1 MAEFDLIT
9 NNKKFNNFDELNK
22 IVKNIYFHTDE
33 VEYNLNQI
41 LEIFNSTNIDLD
53 NPTQYKLNFDSPII
67 IFYLGLYFQY
77 VNIDYTLMKSCYEKN
92 IQLNSHSNSMLHY
105 GIYLEEIEINA
116 ELAIKYYKMATEYSN
131 SYAYYKLGNIII
143 KENDNNTINEE
154 AKEYFIS
161 GIKMSNVMCLMRLL
175 HYLLVEEKDYESV
188 IKYAN
193 LFYETHNDKRLA
205 GYILYEFMRKFNE
218 YDIGIKYIDL
228 LIRVGYEEAKITM
241 AEFYLDIVKNNQIGL
256 SILLELAQK
265 GNPEAFNML
274 RDKTCSNQ
282 LQFYF
287 WLKRMEFD
295 NELKQL
301 LITGLETTD
310 MVQDYHCMV
319 QENSSKVQECFIC
332 CNERVMVNFSC
343 GHIICE
349 RCYVNMNQCYYK
361 CNHLHIKENYHEQ
374 NKQVYDNIYNNLYKY
389 QPDEPKN
396 LNISQSCECKK

>member
-1 MAEFDLIT
+1 MAEFALTT
-9 NNKKFNNFDELNK
+9 NNKKFNNFDELSE
-22 IVKNIYFHTDE
+22 IVKNLYFHTDE
-33 VEYNLNQI
+33 VKDNLKLI

-53 NPTQYKLNFDSPII
+53 NLTPTQYGWDFDSPII

-105 GIYLEEIEINA
+105 GIYLEEIESNA

-143 KENDNNTINEE
+143 KENENNVISDE
-154 AKEYFIS
+154 AKEYFIL
-161 GIKMSNVMCLMRLL
+161 GIKMSNIMCLMRLIYY
-175 HYLLVEEKDYESV
+175 YLDEEKDYDSV
-188 IKYAN
+188 VKYAD
-193 LFYETHNDKRLA
+193 LFYEIHDDKKQA
-205 GYILYEFMRKFNE
+205 GNILYNIMSKFNE

-228 LIRVGYEEAKITM
+228 LISAGYEEAKITM
-241 AEFYLDIVKNNQIGL
+241 AEFYLDIVKNQQIGI

-265 GNPEAFNML
+265 GNPEAFGVL
-274 RDKTCSNQ
+274 RDKVSSNQ

-295 NELKQL
+295 NKLKQL
-301 LITGLETTD
+301 LITGLESTA
-310 MVQDYHCMV
+310 MVQDYHRMV

-332 CNERVMVNFSC
+332 YNQRVMVNFSC
-343 GHIICE
+343 GHTVCE

-361 CNHLHIKENYHEQ
+361 CDHKHIKENYHEQ
-374 NKQVYDNIYNNLYKY
+374 NQQVYDNIYNNIYKY
-389 QPDEPKN
+389 ELDKPKN
-396 LNISQSCECKK
+396 SNISHN